1 MSPYSLATWQGRTI
15 VQFFILISTL
25 TTVRLWYTTVYMP
38 KLDARKYSDRA
49 DYLKKAVAKR
59 RRKLRDLAI
68 EYGGGKCQ
76 RCGYKKSKRALSFHH
91 KDPSK
96 KDFGLS
102 ARGLTRSWEKTK
114 EELDKCILVC
124 ANCHMEIHDQIEKA
138 KQKPL

>member
-1 MSPYSLATWQGRTI
+1 M
-15 VQFFILISTL
+15 
-25 TTVRLWYTTVYMP
+25 YMP
-38 KLDARKYSDRA
+38 KPDARKYSDRA

-76 RCGYKKSKRALSFHH
+76 RCGYKKSNRALSFHH
-91 KDPSK
+91 RDPSK

-114 EELDKCILVC
+114 VELDKCILVC
-124 ANCHMEIHDQIEKA
+124 ANCHMEIHDEIEQA